1 MKHKLPILG
10 ISIFIFLIIG
20 RLFCGVYIHD
30 EFADRIFFFKHKPT
44 WKWKF
49 YSPQGM
55 SDTKF
60 EELTPDQQIEQKY
73 FDEYV
78 TQQGLSR

>member
-1 MKHKLPILG
+1 MKCKLLVIG
-10 ISIFIFLIIG
+10 ISIFLLLIIG
-20 RLFCGVYIHD
+20 RLFCGVYVHD
-30 EFADRIFFFKHKPT
+30 EFGDRIFFLKHKPT

-55 SDTKF
+55 SDIRF
-60 EELTPDQQIEQKY
+60 EKLNSEQQIEQKY

-78 TQQGLSR
+78 TQQGISR